1 MRRNTGRHADG
12 NARRPIGQQIGK
24 SGGQHN
30 RLFIFAVISGAKIN
44 RVAVNILQQQTGN
57 FGHARFR
64 ITHGGGIIAIDI
76 AKIALPINQRIA
88 HRKILRQTHQSI
100 VNRLVTMR
108 VITTDNIT
116 DNARRFFETLLGVKA
131 QLPHGIQQATV
142 HRLQPVAHIGQ
153 SAIGNG

>member
-1 MRRNTGRHADG
+1 MRWNTGRHTDG
-12 NARRPIGQQIGK
+12 NARCPIRQQIGK

-44 RVAVNILQQQTGN
+44 CIAVNIPQQQTGN

-64 ITHGGGIIAIDI
+64 VTHGGGIIAIDI
-76 AKIALPINQRIA
+76 AEIALPINQWIA

-108 VITTDNIT
+108 MITTDNIA
-116 DNARRFFETLLGVKA
+116 DNARRFFKPLLWVKA
-131 QLPHGIQQATV
+131 QLPHGIKQATV
-142 HRLQPVAHIGQ
+142 HRLQTVAHIG
-153 SAIGNG
+153 